1 MIVVFLL
8 KSKNFSDEQAI
19 EAIQDAIEVKKLE
32 SKALKAIHELQN
44 QANAVV
50 TQAKEYKAAMTK
62 KQVDQQNKAFESLI
76 SNIDGRQSF
85 VEGMNLNKISK
96 DKIKQNILNPVY
108 KDKKTG
114 TEYNSLMYKQTRN
127 PVEFEMLINY
137 YDTLGLFNLVIN
149 AGMLWIVDLI
159 LTGLEVEGF
168 WGYVWSSLIIS
179 IISIVVSKI
188 VFFRRKKD

>member
-1 MIVVFLL
+1 MIFFIPSIKLSFLIISL
-8 KSKNFSDEQAI
+8 SNI
-19 EAIQDAIEVKKLE
+19 VILN
-32 SKALKAIHELQN
+32 LR
-44 QANAVV
+44 
-50 TQAKEYKAAMTK
+50 
-62 KQVDQQNKAFESLI
+62 AFESLI

-137 YDTLGLFNLVIN
+137 YDTLGLFNLDI
-149 AGMLWIVDLI
+149 AILRALFLI
-159 LTGLEVEGF
+159 LSVFSTGADTFTSAGINPNLLKV
-168 WGYVWSSLIIS
+168 
-179 IISIVVSKI
+179 
-188 VFFRRKKD
+188 